1 MTTARSNRKS
11 IPTIPKAAVKIRSR
25 YVLAKVENGPTQPI
39 FWLAVKLSGHV
50 LSTMKGGVME
60 LR

>member
-1 MTTARSNRKS
+1 MTTARSNKTS
-11 IPTIPKAAVKIRSR
+11 TPTIPNAAVKMRSR
-25 YVLAKVENGPTQPI
+25 YVFAKEENGPTQPI